1 LFISGIDLGCS
12 VNPRNATVSVIFAEA
27 GLTAFMR
34 GILHLTSWNF
44 GCYAYRQELLVRQ
57 AMNAFVSN
65 GVSELLR
72 LSVIQGKGDR
82 TVAVKQPRL
91 LQIALLGMGQVLSW
105 NGTVPF

>member
-1 LFISGIDLGCS
+1 
-12 VNPRNATVSVIFAEA
+12 
-27 GLTAFMR
+27 
-34 GILHLTSWNF
+34 
-44 GCYAYRQELLVRQ
+44 
-57 AMNAFVSN
+57 MNAFVSN

-105 NGTVPF
+105 NRTVLF

>member
-1 LFISGIDLGCS
+1 
-12 VNPRNATVSVIFAEA
+12 
-27 GLTAFMR
+27 
-34 GILHLTSWNF
+34 
-44 GCYAYRQELLVRQ
+44 
-57 AMNAFVSN
+57 MNAFVSN

-105 NGTVPF
+105 NRAVLF